1 FQAEDGIRDFHVTG
15 VQTCAL
21 PISLDGSYFYE
32 NEKLYKTDFK
42 INQHIIQHQ
51 LNAFDILKDGRMVF
65 GTIKDGVYVSDNNGD
80 IIAHVNKENGLINN
94 TVLRMFV
101 EPSGKLWLGLD
112 NGLVFMDLSSH
123 NYFFN
128 DVSGRLGAVYD
139 VITFKGKT
147 YIGSN
152 TGLFYLDQNKVLQF

>member
-80 IIAHVNKENGLINN
+80 IIAHRSEERRVGKED
-94 TVLRMFV
+94 RSKCSR
-101 EPSGKLWLGLD
+101 EHRKK
-112 NGLVFMDLSSH
+112 
-123 NYFFN
+123 
-128 DVSGRLGAVYD
+128 R
-139 VITFKGKT
+139 
-147 YIGSN
+147 
-152 TGLFYLDQNKVLQF
+152 